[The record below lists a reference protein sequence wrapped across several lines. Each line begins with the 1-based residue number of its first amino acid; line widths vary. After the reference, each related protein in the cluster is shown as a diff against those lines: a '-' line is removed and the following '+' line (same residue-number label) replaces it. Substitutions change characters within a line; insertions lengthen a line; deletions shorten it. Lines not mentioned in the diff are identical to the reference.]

1 MALDHMFF
9 DTLNLASTSCCLHS
23 LQAYGLK
30 HIGFGPLKK
39 ENQDEFYIQVSAGKG
54 KPVPHYTA
62 YSAITPALQ
71 QVCAWK
77 THHLLFL
84 RLCPLCYAQ
93 IGNFGGQ
100 PHGNCFCVF
109 DGHGVHGARVSAY
122 CQKELPKVLDAAL
135 RKYHEEVRFCRSLC
149 AF

>member
-1 MALDHMFF
+1 MTH
-9 DTLNLASTSCCLHS
+9 SIWHPPVCCLYP

-54 KPVPHYTA
+54 KRVRHYKA
-62 YSAITPALQ
+62 CFALTPALQ
-71 QVCAWK
+71 QVGAWK
-77 THHLLFL
+77 LQHLLL
-84 RLCPLCYAQ
+84 LPLCSLCCMQ

-100 PHGNCFCVF
+100 PHGSCFCVF

-122 CQKELPKVLDAAL
+122 CQNELPKVLDAAL
-135 RKYHEEVRFCRSLC
+135 RKYHEEV
-149 AF
+149 